1 MQAFLA
7 NQITAALAP
16 LLPKCYPVTVDDINE
31 LLLGVE
37 LPDGTVFGGVA
48 FLTTSP
54 KRILVPTVFVAFQGG
69 TFKGFSNLWNDEGA
83 ITLFFSQPQPL
94 EWEKTVVFSS
104 GGGSQV
110 QSDWNQAD
118 DTQPDYIKNK
128 PNISGGGLQM
138 INSTTDWYSVS
149 TGGVTYSTKEE
160 AAAAC
165 GISEEMLDAIVAGEI
180 IGPIRFPTMYE
191 GETDYIVLAY
201 LHGYYFGGGGCEV
214 KWGVEQ
220 QPGYIAIEYD
230 PESGYSITG
239 LNQE

>member
-128 PNISGGGLQM
+128 PTIPSGIGIIDSSTDFGTISYGE
-138 INSTTDWYSVS
+138 S
-149 TGGVTYSTKEE
+149 YSTE
-160 AAAAC
+160 AAAAEAFGVSAELFRAIITGSFVGPLRFTNGDGVTMIWRYNYGSINVSED
-165 GISEEMLDAIVAGEI
+165 GIYTEI
-180 IGPIRFPTMYE
+180 IWR
-191 GETDYIVLAY
+191 GEQESERLYI
-201 LHGYYFGGGGCEV
+201 EV
-214 KWGVEQ
+214 DTSGDVDKYTFY
-220 QPGYIAIEYD
+220 PYD
-230 PESGYSITG
+230 
-239 LNQE
+239 